1 MKMKLYIA
9 NERGHTEMEVN
20 VSTVIEQITDHPTHW
35 VFVDGDMVMR
45 ENIPDVDWE
54 TVNEVRLQ
62 EAVVGGY

>member
-1 MKMKLYIA
+1 MKLYIA

-20 VSTVIEQITDHPTHW
+20 VNTVIEQITDHPTHW

>member
-9 NERGHTEMEVN
+9 NETGHTEMEVN